1 MPSTH
6 PPYGAPRLPRGPVDR
21 EAAAQPY
28 LDEAFERLCTVL
40 AGRQKTALP
49 GVSEQYL
56 SAVLHRKTP
65 ASLERFVLLVTTAL
79 NRSERAFVLGALVDD
94 APVPD
99 QPALLEVAEATEAT
113 GEALACA
120 QRILAAPVVSPREL
134 EDLKHK
140 VHRAERELADVE
152 YAVRGT
158 K

>member
-6 PPYGAPRLPRGPVDR
+6 NHYGAPRLPRGPVDR
-21 EAAAQPY
+21 DLVAQPY
-28 LDEAFERLCTVL
+28 LDEAFERLRTVL

-79 NRSERAFVLGALVDD
+79 SRSERAFVLGALVDD

-99 QPALLEVAEATEAT
+99 GPPLLEVAEATEAA

-120 QRILAAPVVSPREL
+120 QRILAGPSVSPHQLEEL
-134 EDLKHK
+134 KDK
-140 VHRAERELADVE
+140 VHRAERELEDVE
-152 YAVRGT
+152 SAVRGT
-158 K
+158 T